1 LYWTIDGTEPSP
13 VDGILYTNTF
23 VLGTNGTLQVKGFK
37 NGFVDSQTISN
48 NFNLAVADPVISPA
62 GATTNN
68 TVNVTLTSLTA
79 GARLY
84 WTIDGTVP
92 APTNGFLYTGSF
104 VLGTNGTLQVKGFK
118 NGFVD
123 SQTVSKAFNLMVASP
138 TISPAGATTNNAVR
152 VTLSSTTAL
161 AQLYWT
167 IDGTEPSPTNGV
179 LYSDSFMLG
188 TNGVL
193 QVKGF
198 RNGFIDSQSAS
209 NTFNLVVATPV
220 VSPGSGTNI
229 NSVRLSFN
237 SATANSTYYFT
248 SDGTEPTIESTR
260 YSGSL
265 TLVTNTQLRLVGLR
279 DGFVR
284 SATVSSNYF
293 IQVDKP
299 TMSPGT
305 GFFPNGTTVT
315 LGVTRPD
322 AKIYYTLNGQDPTPN
337 DQLYTGPF
345 TLNQVFN
352 QGSDLR
358 VVNARA
364 FATDTLPSDIVSG
377 QPVETNSI
385 GIPRDVVGGVGAAV
399 VVPLVV
405 NLQTNQVLR
414 SLQFRFE
421 VIPNSPTTPGIAFDL
436 RALAIT
442 GNDFVQV
449 VGPSQGS
456 SPAQLNA
463 SAYRSGSTNGLVVS
477 AIGTNANFVIRDFG
491 TVALLAIT
499 IPPTANV
506 DDSYTIQVVQASGTS
521 DGQQAP
527 VRLAP
532 MGSRTITVKNISYV
546 VGDSSLGT
554 WYNAGDFGD
563 GNLDNSDVNNAFY
576 ASLGI
581 RVPYAFSDVFDAMDA
596 FPDDTNGA
604 VGGDGQ
610 IRFLDW
616 QRILSRSLRR
626 DTNNWR
632 RSWAGGGF
640 RVANT
645 VALIGSPNTPA
656 QTLSN
661 LPNGIAWLRQA
672 LLGALSLE
680 NVNPNGTVNVPVYVD
695 VKPGYSLGGLQF
707 RIAVE
712 SDGPSLD
719 QPAQFISAP
728 GLPQP
733 ISVDGL
739 PINQVAGAWSLVP
752 SPSFNPA
759 LQGSNLLGHVRFTI
773 PATARPSQCYTV
785 RFLTADGSPD
795 DKTQYDLESVP
806 GCVWV
811 QSVALKVPDQ
821 ISDEWKTNFF
831 GSVSSTLAEADAD
844 PDGDG
849 VPNWQEFLAGTS
861 PAKLLLHIA
870 EISPDAAS
878 GNGFKLRWFAAQGKH
893 HVLECSSD
901 LAGANWRV
909 IADNLAGQGDI
920 KEFIDTNRTSA
931 AQFYRVRV
939 KP

>member
-1 LYWTIDGTEPSP
+1 
-13 VDGILYTNTF
+13 
-23 VLGTNGTLQVKGFK
+23 
-37 NGFVDSQTISN
+37 
-48 NFNLAVADPVISPA
+48 
-62 GATTNN
+62 
-68 TVNVTLTSLTA
+68 
-79 GARLY
+79 
-84 WTIDGTVP
+84 
-92 APTNGFLYTGSF
+92 
-104 VLGTNGTLQVKGFK
+104 NGTLQVKGFK

-123 SQTVSKAFNLMVASP
+123 SQTVSNNFNLTVANPVILP
-138 TISPAGATTNNAVR
+138 TGATTNNAVN
-152 VTLSSTTAL
+152 VTLTSLTSG

-167 IDGTEPSPTNGV
+167 IDSTDPSPTNGI
-179 LYSDSFMLG
+179 LYTNTFALG
-188 TNGVL
+188 TNGTL

-198 RNGFIDSQSAS
+198 KNGFIDSQSVS

-220 VSPGSGTNI
+220 ISPGSGTNI
-229 NSVRLSFN
+229 NSVQLIFS
-237 SATANSTYYFT
+237 SASTNSTYHFT
-248 SDGTEPTIESTR
+248 SDGTEPTVDSPR

-265 TLVTNTQLRLVGLR
+265 TLVTNTQLRVVGLR
-279 DGFVR
+279 DGFVK
-284 SATVSSNYF
+284 SATAFGDYF

-315 LGVTRPD
+315 LTVTRAD

-345 TLNQVFN
+345 ILNQVAN

-358 VVNARA
+358 VVKARA
-364 FATDTLPSDIVSG
+364 FAPNTLPSDIVSG
-377 QPVETNSI
+377 QAVDTNSI
-385 GIPRDVVGGVGAAV
+385 GIPRDVFAGVGATV
-399 VVPLVV
+399 VVPLVI

-421 VIPNSPTTPGIAFDL
+421 VSPNSASTPNITSDL

-463 SAYRSGSTNGLVVS
+463 SAYRSGGTNGLVVS

-491 TVALLAIT
+491 TVALLALT

-506 DDSYTIQVVQASGTS
+506 GDSYTIQVVQASGTS

-532 MGSRTITVKNISYV
+532 MGSRTVTVKNISYV
-546 VGDSSLGT
+546 VGDSALGT

-563 GNLDNSDVNNAFY
+563 GNLDNSDVNNSFY

-581 RVPYAFSDVFDAMDA
+581 RVPYAFTDVFDAMDA
-596 FPDDTNGA
+596 FPDDTNGS

-640 RVANT
+640 RVGNT
-645 VALIGSPNTPA
+645 VTLNGLPNTPS
-656 QTLSN
+656 QTLSS

-672 LLGALSLE
+672 LLGAPSLE
-680 NVNPNGTVNVPVYVD
+680 NVDPNGTVDVPVYVD
-695 VKPGYSLGGLQF
+695 VKPGYSLTGLQF

-712 SDGPSLD
+712 SDGPSLE

-728 GLPQP
+728 GLPRP

-739 PINQVAGAWSLVP
+739 PANQVVCAWPLVP

-759 LQGSNLLGHVRFTI
+759 LQSSNLLGHVRFTI
-773 PATARPSQCYTV
+773 PATARPSQCYNV
-785 RFLTADGSPD
+785 HFLTLDGSPD
-795 DKTQYDLESVP
+795 DNTQYDLESLP

-811 QSVALKVPDQ
+811 QSGALKLPDR

-831 GSVSSTLAEADAD
+831 GSLSNTLAEADAD

-849 VPNWQEFLAGTS
+849 VPNLQEFLAGTS

-870 EISPDAAS
+870 DISSNAAS
-878 GNGFKLRWFAAQGKH
+878 GTGFKLRWFAALGKRY
-893 HVLECSSD
+893 VLECSPD
-901 LAGANWRV
+901 VAGTNWRV

-920 KEFIDTNRTSA
+920 KEFIETNRTSA
-931 AQFYRVRV
+931 VQFYRVRV